1 MSTALAMADESAAAG
16 FMATKVA
23 EQLTPMFAGEIWESD
38 ADVPMGKGYANDG
51 RPFDIESAL
60 YLRAVFIAI
69 RNPGVRKI
77 VIRAGVQTL
86 KTFLVEKSTAYFARH
101 DPGDMTFY
109 DCDQEAAKDHAK
121 SRVGPLLKSIPG
133 LAAQFAEVEAGNRHD
148 ITTTEFYL
156 PGMTLRFWP
165 LNESSTQRI
174 TLRYVFISD
183 AFLSKNTGMLKQA
196 IARTT
201 QHPLDKK
208 IIIES
213 QGSDEGDDFDREF
226 SETDQRQLWV
236 RCPYCQMDQEFVWD
250 MRREDGSFAGM
261 KRGPEE
267 LVKLEDGNYNAQEIL
282 RQTHYEC
289 LHCRAVWHDAPDVRA
304 ALDRSAHYVAANP
317 NANPENAGFS
327 WPAWINCRIKW
338 GDIMLEYLIAKRA
351 EAEFGNKDPIKQWWQ
366 KRAARSWSDK
376 RQAAPMP
383 VITSSYN
390 VKDGIPNEVCRVGAA
405 DAQQDDDL
413 TAAAGSP
420 KTGCFWAVARA
431 IDAAGNMYQLERAY
445 LRSWQELRTFQDRNQ
460 ITNENFAI
468 DCSFF
473 RNDII
478 DMAAQEIREQKF
490 RRKKHGKWVDAVEW
504 FTWTMLAGDTTG
516 RNSWKWKDGRHRI
529 MSEMQPQFRRV
540 TLRGQ
545 AVEIKVPLY
554 NWSQLSIK
562 DQLHALVTSTGSQRP
577 EAGGQR
583 PEGGLVKFYSLKRD
597 QLSEAQRAKEVGNWT
612 YENQMSAEYRT
623 AKKTTNKPYWDKSR
637 PQNHFWDA
645 ECMCLVMLGLGG
657 YLGVAAPDAESE
669 DGG

>member
-1 MSTALAMADESAAAG
+1 MSAALPLAAG
-16 FMATKVA
+16 AASYMATKIA

-51 RPFDIESAL
+51 KPFDIETAL

-69 RNPGVRKI
+69 KNPGVRKI

-86 KTFLVEKSTAYFARH
+86 KTYVVERSTAYFARH

-133 LAAQFAEVEAGNRHD
+133 LAAQFAEVEADNRHD

-226 SETDQRQLWV
+226 AETDQGELWV
-236 RCPYCQMDQEFVWD
+236 TCPHCGIAQAFVWETQ
-250 MRREDGSFAGM
+250 REDGSHAGM
-261 KRGPEE
+261 KRGPDE

-282 RQTHYEC
+282 KETHYEC
-289 LHCRAVWHDAPDVRA
+289 LHCRAVWHDTPEIRD
-304 ALDRSAHYVAANP
+304 ALDRSAHFIAANP
-317 NANPENAGFS
+317 SANPEYAGFS
-327 WPAWINCRIKW
+327 WPAWINRRLRW
-338 GDIMLEYLIAKRA
+338 GDIMLEYLTAKRTA
-351 EAEFGNKDPIKQWWQ
+351 AEFGNHDPLKQWYQ
-366 KRAARSWSDK
+366 KRAARTWSDK
-376 RQAAPMP
+376 RAGSPAR
-383 VITSSYN
+383 IISASFN
-390 VKDGIPNEVCRVGAA
+390 IEGGIPDEVCRVMGV
-405 DAQQDDDL
+405 DAQQDDAL

-420 KTGCFWAVARA
+420 KTGCFWYVVRA
-431 IDAAGNMYQLERAY
+431 IDKFGNLYQLDRGYAT
-445 LRSWQELRTFQDRNQ
+445 SWAELIAIQDQ
-460 ITNENFAI
+460 HKITNENTGI

-478 DMAAQEIREQKF
+478 EMAAAKIREYP
-490 RRKKHGKWVDAVEW
+490 RRGKRHGKWRDESIW
-504 FTWTMLAGDTTG
+504 FTWTLLAGDTTG
-516 RNSWKWKDGRHRI
+516 KNSWKWHDGKHRV

-540 TLRGQ
+540 TLKGQ
-545 AVEIKVPLY
+545 PVEIKVPLY

-562 DQLHALVTSTGSQRP
+562 DQLHALVTG
-577 EAGGQR
+577 GGQT
-583 PEGGLVKFYSLKRD
+583 VKFLSLSRA
-597 QLSEAQRAKEVGNWT
+597 QLSEATRLKEQGNLT

-623 AKKTTNKPYWDKSR
+623 AKKNTNKPYWDKAR
-637 PQNHFWDA
+637 PANHYWDA
-645 ECMCLVMLGLGG
+645 ECECLVLFGLGG
-657 YLGVAAPDAESE
+657 YLGVAAPESE
-669 DGG
+669 PDGQE